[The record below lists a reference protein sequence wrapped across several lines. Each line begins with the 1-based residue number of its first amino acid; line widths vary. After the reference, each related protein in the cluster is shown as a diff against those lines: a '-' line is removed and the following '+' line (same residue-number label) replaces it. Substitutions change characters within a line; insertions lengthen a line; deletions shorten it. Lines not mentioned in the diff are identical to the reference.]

1 MSLTLTADFLAQTG
15 ISIAKSY
22 WPHISVEK
30 LQQQWAFETLRKFKV
45 SMEVIG
51 QISHQK
57 PMLYLGNHVSYFD
70 IVLLMATVP
79 SISFV
84 AKKELSRWP
93 LFGHAARATK
103 TIFVQRESTNSRKK
117 ARRAIEE
124 GLERKQRIVLFPSGT
139 TCLNEKK
146 PWRRG
151 AFEIAQQNNVMV
163 QPFRLTYNPLRS
175 LAYID
180 DDFFPTHLYQ
190 LTRLPSIQAKIEFHP
205 PVSIENAERDCEKWW
220 AWTRDSDFHC

>member
-15 ISIAKSY
+15 VSIAKSY
-22 WPHISVEK
+22 WPRISIEK

-45 SMEVIG
+45 SMEVVG

-84 AKKELSRWP
+84 AKKELSHWP

-103 TIFVQRESTNSRKK
+103 TIFVQRENTDSRKK
-117 ARRAIEE
+117 ARQAIEE
-124 GLERKQRIVLFPSGT
+124 GLQRKQRIVLFPSGT
-139 TCLNEKK
+139 TCINEKK

-151 AFEIAQQNNVMV
+151 AFEIAQQNNVLV
-163 QPFRLTYNPLRS
+163 QPFRLTYNPLRPI
-175 LAYID
+175 AYID
-180 DDFFPTHLYQ
+180 DDFFPLHLYN
-190 LTRLPSIQAKIEFHP
+190 LTRLQSIKAKIEFHP
-205 PVSIENAERDCEKWW
+205 PITIENAEQDCEKWQQ
-220 AWTRDSDFHC
+220 WTQDISAI